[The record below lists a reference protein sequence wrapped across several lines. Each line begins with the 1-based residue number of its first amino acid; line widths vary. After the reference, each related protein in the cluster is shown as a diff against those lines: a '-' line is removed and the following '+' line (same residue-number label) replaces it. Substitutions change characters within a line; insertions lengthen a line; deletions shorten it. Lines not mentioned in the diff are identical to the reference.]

1 MNRKLQFLKEHN
13 FSTQTKISAVIGDP
27 VSHSLSPH
35 LHNYLLKKYKIDG
48 TYLALQVSTA
58 DFPEFLKTIANIKN
72 LPNADQIDYNLRNGI
87 GFVGCNITIP
97 HKETALKLCDELSE
111 SATQI
116 GAVNTIVLDDGKIIG
131 DNSDHYGFI
140 QNIKNTHPNFSFK
153 NDKSI
158 GKKALVL
165 GAGGAARAI
174 VYGLI
179 KEGVEE
185 IFIANRNLEKAKDL
199 AKDFSTFANK
209 GNNSTLIKTVDWQ
222 NFNDDLEKF
231 DLLINTTALGMAR
244 KDGETEELEIDL
256 RHLKKS
262 ALVCDIVYK
271 PLMTNLL
278 KAATAQGN
286 PIVTGI
292 GMLVYQGLV
301 GFEKWFNTKPDQA
314 LINRIVRLT
323 GRVGKTKFYQIY

>member
-1 MNRKLQFLKEHN
+1 M
-13 FSTQTKISAVIGDP
+13 A
-27 VSHSLSPH
+27 
-35 LHNYLLKKYKIDG
+35 
-48 TYLALQVSTA
+48 
-58 DFPEFLKTIANIKN
+58 
-72 LPNADQIDYNLRNGI
+72 
-87 GFVGCNITIP
+87 
-97 HKETALKLCDELSE
+97 
-111 SATQI
+111 
-116 GAVNTIVLDDGKIIG
+116 
-131 DNSDHYGFI
+131 
-140 QNIKNTHPNFSFK
+140 
-153 NDKSI
+153 
-158 GKKALVL
+158 
-165 GAGGAARAI
+165 
-174 VYGLI
+174 
-179 KEGVEE
+179 
-185 IFIANRNLEKAKDL
+185 
-199 AKDFSTFANK
+199 
-209 GNNSTLIKTVDWQ
+209 

-244 KDGETEELEIDL
+244 KDGKTEELEIDL

-278 KAATAQGN
+278 KAATTQGN